1 MYERPQSYVDAYK
14 AGNRYTIEGYSGN
27 IPIAGMDLTYKSA
40 KDRAASAQQVY
51 NRWTEDNSGYE
62 DGSDKVTVY
71 KGDWKHKSG
80 REVRYLL
87 MADDKFDKFYDLL
100 KAERKGLPE
109 PGDDGYFIKDG
120 SGNVPPG
127 FGTLDKDMSGT
138 QDFYL
143 RVKSPEEPNK
153 LQDPF
158 AAPGVF
164 YDKER
169 INSNTTLYVHYYKYE
184 KKFRAVPILDY
195 EDR

>member
-1 MYERPQSYVDAYK
+1 MR
-14 AGNRYTIEGYSGN
+14 
-27 IPIAGMDLTYKSA
+27 
-40 KDRAASAQQVY
+40 
-51 NRWTEDNSGYE
+51 
-62 DGSDKVTVY
+62 
-71 KGDWKHKSG
+71 
-80 REVRYLL
+80 
-87 MADDKFDKFYDLL
+87 
-100 KAERKGLPE
+100 
-109 PGDDGYFIKDG
+109 
-120 SGNVPPG
+120 
-127 FGTLDKDMSGT
+127 GT